1 MTHKKTRPAQQPE
14 SLLSKTFVVSEN
26 TFDFGPL
33 LIKKDP
39 EQRATDES
47 MRQVNS
53 SVLQITNNGK
63 YKVEA
68 AFTLRSSLPQEEG
81 GVGEKSP
88 FILEPETMELEVDET
103 KHLTVFSFP
112 DQARLFKDEIV
123 CLLKDN
129 PNPTIFN
136 IQALGAEPV
145 IEVDTET
152 VSFDRLLLG
161 KKLVKTLTLK
171 NTSPIP
177 ANWKLQGI
185 EALREEFKVSHTSGT
200 LKPC

>member
-1 MTHKKTRPAQQPE
+1 M
-14 SLLSKTFVVSEN
+14 
-26 TFDFGPL
+26 
-33 LIKKDP
+33 
-39 EQRATDES
+39 
-47 MRQVNS
+47 
-53 SVLQITNNGK
+53 LQITNNGK

-68 AFTLRSSLPQEEG
+68 AFTLRSSLPTEEG

-88 FILEPETMELEVDET
+88 FILEPESMELEIDES
-103 KHLTVFSFP
+103 KYLTVFSFP

-185 EALREEFKVSHTSGT
+185 DALREEFKVSHTSGT